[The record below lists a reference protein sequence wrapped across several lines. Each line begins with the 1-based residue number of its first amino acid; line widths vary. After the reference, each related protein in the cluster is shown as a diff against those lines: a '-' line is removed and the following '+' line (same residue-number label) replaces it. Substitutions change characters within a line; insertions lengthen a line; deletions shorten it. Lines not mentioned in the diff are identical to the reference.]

1 MKLLFTAPTV
11 LSFFARAVIPL
22 TFATLGAIVF
32 MAQNEGDFAKA
43 ASNGIWLL
51 GSAGVCVGWAIES
64 SLSTHYRLRYL
75 RDMERLTGIESLT
88 DEERAA
94 IVMLSNRLKEF
105 SEDE

>member
-1 MKLLFTAPTV
+1 
-11 LSFFARAVIPL
+11 
-22 TFATLGAIVF
+22 
-32 MAQNEGDFAKA
+32 
-43 ASNGIWLL
+43 
-51 GSAGVCVGWAIES
+51 
-64 SLSTHYRLRYL
+64 L